1 TCCLSSFS
9 YFFSNIVY
17 ICTMNFNGK
26 DTFSIAILDLY
37 EGFENQGMRGLR
49 EIIREFGEKNE
60 INIRLKEF
68 DVRLKNELPGNDF
81 DAYISSGGPGS
92 PIESEGLA
100 WDNQFFEWFKSMEEW
115 NNNPSCIQKKHVY
128 LICHSFQLVCRHY
141 GIGFLNKRHSTS
153 FGIFPIHLT
162 QAGKREPV
170 FEGLNDPFFAVD
182 SRDYQVVQPD
192 HDKLEELGA
201 EILCI
206 EKERAHVPYERAI
219 MGVRFSD
226 YIIGSQ
232 FHPEADAIG
241 MSLYLQQ
248 EDKKNNVI
256 ENHGLAKWQRMI
268 DRLNDP
274 DKIAWTQSHVI
285 PNFLKI
291 ALKDLSPVMVP

>member
-1 TCCLSSFS
+1 
-9 YFFSNIVY
+9 
-17 ICTMNFNGK
+17 MNFDEK
-26 DTFSIAILDLY
+26 ETFSIAILDLY
-37 EGFENQGMRGLR
+37 EGFVNQGMRGLR

-60 INIRLKEF
+60 INIRLQEF
-68 DVRLKNELPGNDF
+68 DVRLKNELPGTDF

-92 PIESEGLA
+92 PVESEGLE
-100 WDNQFFEWFKSMEEW
+100 WDTKYFEWLKQMESW
-115 NNNPSCIQKKHVY
+115 NNDPSNTQKKYIY
-128 LICHSFQLVCRHY
+128 LICHSFQLTCRYHQV
-141 GIGFLNKRHSTS
+141 GEINKRHSTS
-153 FGIFPIHLT
+153 FGIFPMHLT

-170 FEGLNDPFFAVD
+170 FEGLMDPFFAVD
-182 SRDYQVVQPD
+182 SRDYQVVHPD

-219 MGVRFSD
+219 MGIRFSD

-248 EDKKNNVI
+248 EDKKKNVI
-256 ENHGLAKWQRMI
+256 DNHGLAKWERMI

-291 ALKDLSPVMVP
+291 ALKSMQPAMVENS

>member
-1 TCCLSSFS
+1 
-9 YFFSNIVY
+9 
-17 ICTMNFNGK
+17 M
-26 DTFSIAILDLY
+26 
-37 EGFENQGMRGLR
+37 
-49 EIIREFGEKNE
+49 
-60 INIRLKEF
+60 
-68 DVRLKNELPGNDF
+68 
-81 DAYISSGGPGS
+81 
-92 PIESEGLA
+92 
-100 WDNQFFEWFKSMEEW
+100 
-115 NNNPSCIQKKHVY
+115 
-128 LICHSFQLVCRHY
+128 
-141 GIGFLNKRHSTS
+141 
-153 FGIFPIHLT
+153 HLT

-170 FEGLNDPFFAVD
+170 FDGLNDPFYAVD

-192 HDKLEELGA
+192 HEKLEELGA

-219 MGVRFSD
+219 MGIRFSD
-226 YIIGSQ
+226 YMIGSQ

-291 ALKDLSPVMVP
+291 ALKSMQPAMLENS